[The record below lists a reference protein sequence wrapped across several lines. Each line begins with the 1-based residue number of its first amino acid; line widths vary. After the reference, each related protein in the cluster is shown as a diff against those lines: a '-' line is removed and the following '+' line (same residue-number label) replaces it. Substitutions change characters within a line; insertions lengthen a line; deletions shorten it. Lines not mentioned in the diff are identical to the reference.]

1 MIEFGGIRYY
11 IDIEALDKTIT
22 PKGSKP
28 SDKVSLTEYKEVK
41 DIKGKV
47 ISTETNITTSLKGKE
62 IDGPKYDIIRMMIE
76 TLIDYDD
83 ESDTSLGPDRA
94 LDKTPLS
101 YKIAFNTLYNYG
113 IIKEKDD
120 NE

>member
-1 MIEFGGIRYY
+1 MIEFGGINYY
-11 IDIEALDKTIT
+11 IDIDALDKAIT
-22 PKGSKP
+22 PKGTKP
-28 SDKVSLTEYKEVK
+28 TDKVSLYETKEVK
-41 DIKGKV
+41 NSEGEV
-47 ISTETNITTSLKGKE
+47 IGTESVETTSLRGKE

-83 ESDTSLGPDRA
+83 ESDTSLGADRA

-113 IIKEKDD
+113 ILKEK
-120 NE
+120 E